1 MSIALLLLPDFLL
14 IAGGAALKRWRGFD
28 AAFWTGLERLVYFV
42 LFPALLFRSLASSP
56 LGLADAERLAVVG
69 LGFTFAG
76 MLLSALAQPLFRLP
90 QPTFAACFQCGF
102 RFNTYLALAVA
113 SRIGAEPAVAAISL
127 LIGVLVPVV
136 NVAAVGMLAR
146 GRRSRIVVELARNP
160 LILACVA
167 GIAWKA
173 TGWALPAL
181 VSHLVGL
188 LAGAALPLGLL
199 AVGAGLTFRATTVSP
214 AALGWWNTV
223 KLLALPA
230 LALLFANL
238 AALSPLERQ
247 VAVTL
252 AAMPTAPSAYI
263 LATQMNGQGAPVA
276 QLISTGTLIAA
287 ITLPLWISLVVPAA
301 GV

>member
-1 MSIALLLLPDFLL
+1 
-14 IAGGAALKRWRGFD
+14 
-28 AAFWTGLERLVYFV
+28 
-42 LFPALLFRSLASSP
+42 
-56 LGLADAERLAVVG
+56 
-69 LGFTFAG
+69 
-76 MLLSALAQPLFRLP
+76 
-90 QPTFAACFQCGF
+90 
-102 RFNTYLALAVA
+102 
-113 SRIGAEPAVAAISL
+113 
-127 LIGVLVPVV
+127 VLVPVV

-146 GRRSRIVVELARNP
+146 GHRSRIVVELARNP

-173 TGWALPAL
+173 TGWTLPAL
-181 VSHLVGL
+181 ASHLLGL

-199 AVGAGLTFRATTVSP
+199 AVGAGLTFKATTVSP
-214 AALGWWNTV
+214 AALAWWNTV

-287 ITLPLWISLVVPAA
+287 ITLPLWISLVSPAA